1 MIINRVFASYTFR
14 FMSAYVAC
22 LSVAVF
28 IVLAII
34 YATFSYDY
42 FTSVHTTVTQELE
55 EFNQTYQEG
64 GVASAEQ
71 FIAGRLNR
79 GDFNRFFYLIVD
91 GNNKKVVGNL
101 NHWPDINQYSDGW
114 LGFEL
119 NVLGWDGESVNAD
132 FVARSIELDDGHK
145 LLTARHYDDVISSAK
160 LVSGALIRSMIATIV
175 LGTIGGAIVAGLSVK
190 RIDHINKSVK
200 QIMEGDLSQRIVAGN
215 HQGDFRELS
224 FNLNR
229 MLDRIQSLMESMRQV
244 SDNVAHDLRTPLTRL
259 RNGLSRLHGQV
270 DSSNTESVEQLI
282 EEADGLLATFSALLR
297 IAQVESGN
305 RRSGFVEV
313 DAKTILLDVI
323 ELYEPLAM
331 DKHLDLQMDLAEGL
345 SLMGDRDLL
354 FQACANLID
363 NAIKYTPEG
372 GVISVKLERNSER
385 AVITIADSGVG
396 ISAQDKTKVFRRFYR
411 VEASRG
417 LQPGN
422 GLGLSLVYAVIK
434 LHDGE
439 ALLSDNYPGLKVEI
453 ELPITKA

>member
-22 LSVAVF
+22 LGVAVF

-42 FTSVHTTVTQELE
+42 FTNVHNTVAQELD
-55 EFNQTYQEG
+55 EFTLAYQNG
-64 GVASAEQ
+64 GVESADA
-71 FIAGRLNR
+71 FVTSRLNR

-91 GNNKKVVGNL
+91 GDNQKVAGNL

-119 NVLGWDGESVNAD
+119 NVLSWDGESMNAD
-132 FVARSIELDDGHK
+132 FVARSIELNDGYK

-175 LGTIGGAIVAGLSVK
+175 LGTIGGAIVAGLSVR
-190 RIDHINKSVK
+190 RIDNINKSVK
-200 QIMEGDLSQRIVAGN
+200 QIMEGDLSQRVATG
-215 HQGDFRELS
+215 HQQGDFRELS
-224 FNLNR
+224 FNLNS

-259 RNGLSRLHGQV
+259 RNGLSRLHGKV
-270 DSSNTESVEQLI
+270 DGSNTEAVEQLI

-297 IAQVESGN
+297 IAQVESGS
-305 RRSGFVEV
+305 RRSGFTEV

-323 ELYEPLAM
+323 ELYEPLIM
-331 DKHLDLQMDLAEGL
+331 DKSLRLHMDLADEL

-354 FQACANLID
+354 FQACANLLD
-363 NAIKYTPEG
+363 NAIKYTPKDG
-372 GVISVKLERNSER
+372 TIDVNLKRRADCAVIS
-385 AVITIADSGVG
+385 IADSGVG
-396 ISAQDKTKVFRRFYR
+396 ISAEDKSKVFRRFYR

-417 LQPGN
+417 VQPGN

-434 LHDGE
+434 LHEGTVM
-439 ALLSDNYPGLKVEI
+439 LSDNCPGLNVEI
-453 ELPITKA
+453 ELPVKF